1 MSLNQQ
7 VFEKIRIILHEK
19 FHYSY
24 EDIEPQIYFEK
35 ELAVDSKEMHELI
48 AEFESTFDIIIN
60 YDEMDKFYFQS
71 QIIKHVDEIKQ
82 ISIQDSVNYIEK
94 KIRSKDAGK

>member
-1 MSLNQQ
+1 MSLNHHI
-7 VFEKIRIILHEK
+7 FEKIRIILHEK
-19 FHYSY
+19 FHYRY

-35 ELAVDSKEMHELI
+35 ELAVDSKEMHQLI
-48 AEFESTFDIIIN
+48 TEFESTFDIIVD
-60 YDEMDKFYFQS
+60 YDEMDEFYFQP

-94 KIRSKDAGK
+94 KIRLKNAGK